1 MLTAQ
6 LTRKLKILMS
16 KTIFEA
22 YNECKKQLADADIP
36 DCVFE
41 AKQIIKHV
49 TGYSNAQILANYN
62 RPLTQFQ
69 ENLLTVIVKQR
80 LVHYP
85 LQYIIGRWSFF
96 GHEFFVGPGVLIP
109 RADTETVMDVCMEY
123 INGDREYKVLD
134 LCAGTGCIGISIA
147 AERENA
153 KVTLVEKYSEALSY
167 LNKNVEHNGVSVEVK
182 QGDIFDACAADKKYD
197 LIVSNPPYI
206 TDSDMKTLQPEVKL
220 EPETALAGGK
230 DGLDFY
236 RAIIKNY
243 RQSLKDGG
251 MLVFE
256 VGINEASA
264 VALMMTAA
272 GFENVG
278 TRADINDIDRVVF
291 GTVGAL

>member
-1 MLTAQ
+1 
-6 LTRKLKILMS
+6 MS
-16 KTIFEA
+16 KTIFEG
-22 YNECKKQLADADIP
+22 YNECKKQLAEADIP

-49 TGYSNAQILANYN
+49 TGYTNAQILANYN
-62 RPLTQFQ
+62 RPLSQFQ
-69 ENLLTVIVKQR
+69 EDLLTVIIKQR

-123 INGDREYKVLD
+123 LAGDKEYKVLD

-153 KVTLVEKYSEALSY
+153 RVALVEKYAEALTY
-167 LNKNVEHNGVSVEVK
+167 LNKNVEHNGVGVEVI
-182 QGDIFDACAADKKYD
+182 QGDVLEGCASDKKYD

-206 TDSDMKTLQPEVKL
+206 TDGDMKTLQAEVQQ

-236 RAIIKNY
+236 RAIIENY
-243 RQSLKDGG
+243 KESLCSGG

-256 VGINEASA
+256 VGVNQASA

-272 GFENVG
+272 GFMNVD
-278 TRADINDIDRVVF
+278 TRADMNDIDRVVF
-291 GTVGAL
+291 GTAGTL

>member
-1 MLTAQ
+1 
-6 LTRKLKILMS
+6 MS
-16 KTIFEA
+16 KTIFEG
-22 YNECKKQLADADIP
+22 YNECKKQLAEADIP

-49 TGYSNAQILANYN
+49 TGYTNAQILANYN
-62 RPLTQFQ
+62 RPLSQFQ
-69 ENLLTVIVKQR
+69 EDLLTVIIKQR

-153 KVTLVEKYSEALSY
+153 KVTLVEKYAEALTY
-167 LNKNVEHNGVSVEVK
+167 LNKNVEHNGVGVEVI
-182 QGDIFDACAADKKYD
+182 QGDVLEGCASDRKYD

-206 TDSDMKTLQPEVKL
+206 TDGDMKTLQAEVQQ

-236 RAIIKNY
+236 RAIIENY
-243 RQSLKDGG
+243 KESLCLGG

-256 VGINEASA
+256 VGVNQASA

-272 GFENVG
+272 GFMNVD
-278 TRADINDIDRVVF
+278 TRTDMNDIDRVVF
-291 GTVGAL
+291 GTAGTL

>member
-1 MLTAQ
+1 
-6 LTRKLKILMS
+6 MS
-16 KTIFEA
+16 KTIFEG
-22 YNECKKQLADADIP
+22 YNECKKQLAEADIP

-49 TGYSNAQILANYN
+49 TGYTNAQILANYN
-62 RPLTQFQ
+62 RPLSQFQ
-69 ENLLTVIVKQR
+69 EDLLTVIIKQR

-123 INGDREYKVLD
+123 LAGDKEYKVLD

-153 KVTLVEKYSEALSY
+153 KVTLVEKYSEALTY
-167 LNKNVEHNGVSVEVK
+167 LNKNVEHNGVGVEVI
-182 QGDIFDACAADKKYD
+182 QGDVLEGCASDKKYD

-206 TDSDMKTLQPEVKL
+206 TDGDMKTLQAEVQQ

-236 RAIIKNY
+236 RAIIENY
-243 RQSLKDGG
+243 KESLCSGG

-256 VGINEASA
+256 VGVNQASA

-272 GFENVG
+272 GFINVD
-278 TRADINDIDRVVF
+278 TRADMNDIDRVVF
-291 GTVGAL
+291 GTAGTL

>member
-1 MLTAQ
+1 
-6 LTRKLKILMS
+6 MS
-16 KTIFEA
+16 KTIFEG
-22 YNECKKQLADADIP
+22 YNECKKQLAEADIP

-49 TGYSNAQILANYN
+49 TGYTNAQILANYN
-62 RPLTQFQ
+62 RPLSQFQ
-69 ENLLTVIVKQR
+69 EDLLTVIIKQR

-123 INGDREYKVLD
+123 LAGDKEYKVLD

-147 AERENA
+147 AECENA
-153 KVTLVEKYSEALSY
+153 QVALVEKYAEALTY
-167 LNKNVEHNGVSVEVK
+167 LNKNVEHNGVGVEVI
-182 QGDIFDACAADKKYD
+182 QGDVLEGCASDKKYD

-206 TDSDMKTLQPEVKL
+206 TDGDMKTLQAEVQQ

-236 RAIIKNY
+236 RAIIENY
-243 RQSLKDGG
+243 KESLCSGG
-251 MLVFE
+251 KLVFE
-256 VGINEASA
+256 VGVNQASA

-272 GFENVG
+272 GFMNVD
-278 TRADINDIDRVVF
+278 TRADMNDIDRVVF
-291 GTVGAL
+291 GTAGTL

>member
-1 MLTAQ
+1 
-6 LTRKLKILMS
+6 MS
-16 KTIFEA
+16 KTIFEG
-22 YNECKKQLADADIP
+22 YNECKKQLAEADIP

-49 TGYSNAQILANYN
+49 TGYTNAQILANYN
-62 RPLTQFQ
+62 RPLSQFQ
-69 ENLLTVIVKQR
+69 EDLLTVIIKQR

-109 RADTETVMDVCMEY
+109 RADTETVMDVCMEHLA
-123 INGDREYKVLD
+123 GDKEYKVLD

-153 KVTLVEKYSEALSY
+153 QVALVEKYTEALTY
-167 LNKNVEHNGVSVEVK
+167 LNKNVEHNGVGVDVI
-182 QGDIFDACAADKKYD
+182 QGDVLEGCASDRKYD

-206 TDSDMKTLQPEVKL
+206 TDGDMKTLQAEVQQ

-236 RAIIKNY
+236 RAIIENY
-243 RQSLKDGG
+243 KESLCSGG

-256 VGINEASA
+256 VGVNQASA

-291 GTVGAL
+291 GTAGTL

>member
-1 MLTAQ
+1 
-6 LTRKLKILMS
+6 MS
-16 KTIFEA
+16 KTIFEG
-22 YNECKKQLADADIP
+22 YNECKKQLAEADIP

-49 TGYSNAQILANYN
+49 TGYTNAQILANYN
-62 RPLTQFQ
+62 RPLSQFQ
-69 ENLLTVIVKQR
+69 EDLLTVIIKQR

-123 INGDREYKVLD
+123 LAGDKEYKVLD

-153 KVTLVEKYSEALSY
+153 QVALVEKYAEALTY
-167 LNKNVEHNGVSVEVK
+167 LNKNVEHNGVGVEVV
-182 QGDIFDACAADKKYD
+182 QGDVLEGCASDKKYD

-206 TDSDMKTLQPEVKL
+206 TDGDMKTLQAEVQQ

-236 RAIIKNY
+236 RAIIENY
-243 RQSLKDGG
+243 KESLCSGG

-256 VGINEASA
+256 VGVNQASA

-272 GFENVG
+272 GFMNVD
-278 TRADINDIDRVVF
+278 TRADMNDIDRVVF
-291 GTVGAL
+291 GTAGTL

>member
-1 MLTAQ
+1 
-6 LTRKLKILMS
+6 MS
-16 KTIFEA
+16 KTIFEG
-22 YNECKKQLADADIP
+22 YNECKKQLAEADIP

-49 TGYSNAQILANYN
+49 TGYTNAQILANYN
-62 RPLTQFQ
+62 RPLSQFQ
-69 ENLLTVIVKQR
+69 EDLLTVIIKQR

-123 INGDREYKVLD
+123 LAGDKEYKVLD

-153 KVTLVEKYSEALSY
+153 KVALVEKYAEALTY
-167 LNKNVEHNGVSVEVK
+167 LNKNVEHNGVGVEVI
-182 QGDIFDACAADKKYD
+182 QGDVLEGCASDKKYD

-206 TDSDMKTLQPEVKL
+206 TDGDMKTLQAEVQQ

-236 RAIIKNY
+236 RAIIENY
-243 RQSLKDGG
+243 KESLCSGG

-256 VGINEASA
+256 VGVNQASA

-272 GFENVG
+272 GFMNVD
-278 TRADINDIDRVVF
+278 TRADMNDIDRVVF
-291 GTVGAL
+291 GTAGTL

>member
-1 MLTAQ
+1 
-6 LTRKLKILMS
+6 MS
-16 KTIFEA
+16 KTIFEG

-69 ENLLTVIVKQR
+69 QDLLTVIIKQR

-85 LQYIIGRWSFF
+85 LQYIIGRWGFF

-123 INGDREYKVLD
+123 IKDEGEYKVLD

-147 AERENA
+147 AECPNA
-153 KVTLVEKYSEALSY
+153 QVTLVEKYTEALTY
-167 LNKNVEHNGVSVEVK
+167 LNKNVKHNGVDVK
-182 QGDIFDACAADKKYD
+182 VIKGDVLEGCANNGKYD

-206 TDSDMKTLQPEVKL
+206 TDTDMETLQAEVKM

-236 RAIIKNY
+236 RAIINGYK
-243 RQSLKDGG
+243 QSLNQGG

-272 GFENVG
+272 GFTQVQ
-278 TRADINDIDRVVF
+278 TRADMNDIDRVVF
-291 GTVGAL
+291 GTVGTV

>member
-1 MLTAQ
+1 
-6 LTRKLKILMS
+6 MS
-16 KTIFEA
+16 KTIFEG
-22 YNECKKQLADADIP
+22 YNECKKQLAEADIP

-49 TGYSNAQILANYN
+49 TGYTNAQILANYN
-62 RPLTQFQ
+62 RPLSQFQ
-69 ENLLTVIVKQR
+69 EDLLTVIIKQR

-123 INGDREYKVLD
+123 LAGDKEYKVLD

-153 KVTLVEKYSEALSY
+153 QVALVEKYAEALTY
-167 LNKNVEHNGVSVEVK
+167 LNKNVEHNGVGVEVI
-182 QGDIFDACAADKKYD
+182 QGDVLEGCASDKKYD

-206 TDSDMKTLQPEVKL
+206 TDGDMKTLQAEVQQ

-236 RAIIKNY
+236 RAIIENY
-243 RQSLKDGG
+243 KESLCSGG

-256 VGINEASA
+256 VGVNQASA

-272 GFENVG
+272 GFMNVD
-278 TRADINDIDRVVF
+278 TRADMNDIDRVVF
-291 GTVGAL
+291 GTAGTL

>member
-1 MLTAQ
+1 L
-6 LTRKLKILMS
+6 S
-16 KTIFEA
+16 
-22 YNECKKQLADADIP
+22 
-36 DCVFE
+36 
-41 AKQIIKHV
+41 
-49 TGYSNAQILANYN
+49 
-62 RPLTQFQ
+62 QFQ
-69 ENLLTVIVKQR
+69 EDLLTVIIKQR

-123 INGDREYKVLD
+123 LAGDKEYKVLD

-147 AERENA
+147 AERENV
-153 KVTLVEKYSEALSY
+153 KVTLVEKYSEALTY
-167 LNKNVEHNGVSVEVK
+167 LNKNVEHNGVGVEVV
-182 QGDIFDACAADKKYD
+182 QGDVLEGCASDKKYD

-206 TDSDMKTLQPEVKL
+206 TDGDMKTLQAEVQQ

-236 RAIIKNY
+236 RAIIENY
-243 RQSLKDGG
+243 KESLCSGG

-256 VGINEASA
+256 VGVNQASA

-272 GFENVG
+272 GFMNVD
-278 TRADINDIDRVVF
+278 TRADMNDIDRVVF
-291 GTVGAL
+291 GTAGTL

>member
-1 MLTAQ
+1 
-6 LTRKLKILMS
+6 MS
-16 KTIFEA
+16 KTIFEG
-22 YNECKKQLADADIP
+22 YNECKKQLAEADIP

-49 TGYSNAQILANYN
+49 TGYTNAQILANYN
-62 RPLTQFQ
+62 RPLSQFQ
-69 ENLLTVIVKQR
+69 EDLLTVIIKQR

-123 INGDREYKVLD
+123 LAGDKEYKVLD

-153 KVTLVEKYSEALSY
+153 KVTLVEKYSEALTY
-167 LNKNVEHNGVSVEVK
+167 LNKNVEHNGVGVEVV
-182 QGDIFDACAADKKYD
+182 QGDVLEGCASDKKYD

-206 TDSDMKTLQPEVKL
+206 TDGDMKTLQAEVQQ

-236 RAIIKNY
+236 RAIIENY
-243 RQSLKDGG
+243 KESLCSGG
-251 MLVFE
+251 KLVFE
-256 VGINEASA
+256 VGVNQASA

-272 GFENVG
+272 GFMNVD
-278 TRADINDIDRVVF
+278 TRADMNDIDRVVF
-291 GTVGAL
+291 GTAGTL

>member
-1 MLTAQ
+1 
-6 LTRKLKILMS
+6 MS
-16 KTIFEA
+16 KTIFEG
-22 YNECKKQLADADIP
+22 YNECKKQLAEADIP

-49 TGYSNAQILANYN
+49 TGYTNAQILANYN
-62 RPLTQFQ
+62 RPLSQFQ
-69 ENLLTVIVKQR
+69 EDLLTVIIKQR

-85 LQYIIGRWSFF
+85 LQYIIGRWNFF

-123 INGDREYKVLD
+123 LAGDKEYKVLD

-153 KVTLVEKYSEALSY
+153 QVALVEKYAEALTY
-167 LNKNVEHNGVSVEVK
+167 LNKNVEHNGVGVEVI
-182 QGDIFDACAADKKYD
+182 QGDVLEGCASDKKYD

-206 TDSDMKTLQPEVKL
+206 TDGDMKTLQAEVQQ

-236 RAIIKNY
+236 RAIIENY
-243 RQSLKDGG
+243 KESLCSGG

-256 VGINEASA
+256 VGVNQASA

-272 GFENVG
+272 GFMNVD
-278 TRADINDIDRVVF
+278 TRADMNDIDRVVF
-291 GTVGAL
+291 GTAGTL

>member
-1 MLTAQ
+1 
-6 LTRKLKILMS
+6 MS
-16 KTIFEA
+16 KTIFEG
-22 YNECKKQLADADIP
+22 YNECKKQLAEADIP

-49 TGYSNAQILANYN
+49 TGYTNAQILANYN
-62 RPLTQFQ
+62 RPLSQFQ
-69 ENLLTVIVKQR
+69 EDLLTVIIKQR

-123 INGDREYKVLD
+123 LAGDKEYKVLD

-153 KVTLVEKYSEALSY
+153 KVALVEKYAEALTY
-167 LNKNVEHNGVSVEVK
+167 LNKNVEHNGVGVEVV
-182 QGDIFDACAADKKYD
+182 QGDVLEGCASDKKYD

-206 TDSDMKTLQPEVKL
+206 TDGDMKTLQAEVQQ

-236 RAIIKNY
+236 RAIIENY
-243 RQSLKDGG
+243 KESLCSGG

-256 VGINEASA
+256 VGVNQASA

-272 GFENVG
+272 GFMNVD
-278 TRADINDIDRVVF
+278 TRADMNDIDRVVF
-291 GTVGAL
+291 GTAGTL